1 MLAVRAGGTA
11 SLGLVAPS
19 PRLLYSGMMPG
30 WLAAQ
35 YAFDDCAI
43 DLAAVCARSG
53 IDWIQ
58 DRIVDIDFAAREAI
72 GVNASYPFDLASI
85 NVGSDNGLGVLDADV
100 RAGGGPVVIGA
111 KPFAEFV
118 DRWNAWLAACKAA
131 PAPRALLVAGG
142 GAAAVEIAFALA
154 ALARSRG
161 ALMGSRVT
169 IASSGDRLLPGM
181 SSLSARS
188 ARRSLED
195 QGVELRFGPSY
206 AGAGGGFARFD
217 GGPPIAVD
225 LVVVAT
231 GARPPAWLQA
241 AALRDSVTLA
251 PDGGLAVRSDLRS
264 TSHPAVF
271 AAGDCAGFVDQRVPR
286 SGVHALRQGP
296 VLAENLASA
305 LAQVP
310 VSAARSEALPARY
323 AARRWTLALLNRC
336 DGSAIGNWGPLGFSG
351 RWAWRWKDRIDQR
364 FIARFRGMRSTGT
377 AIDVVAIVPALNE
390 ERAIAACIAPLLA
403 EGARVLVVDGGSRD
417 ATVAVARASG
427 ARVLEAG
434 RGRASQMN
442 AGAAAES
449 DAGLLVFV
457 HADSVLPA
465 GWRSEVERALASG
478 RRWGRF
484 DVRLGSDRPLLRLV
498 GAMMNLRSR
507 LTGICTG
514 DQAIFVLR
522 EAWQRSGGY
531 PSIPLMEDIELS
543 RRLRDAEGPPAALRS
558 RVEVSA
564 RRWESRGVLR
574 TIAQMWLLR
583 AMYFFGASAERLH
596 RIYYGRSR

>member
-1 MLAVRAGGTA
+1 
-11 SLGLVAPS
+11 
-19 PRLLYSGMMPG
+19 
-30 WLAAQ
+30 
-35 YAFDDCAI
+35 
-43 DLAAVCARSG
+43 
-53 IDWIQ
+53 
-58 DRIVDIDFAAREAI
+58 
-72 GVNASYPFDLASI
+72 
-85 NVGSDNGLGVLDADV
+85 
-100 RAGGGPVVIGA
+100 
-111 KPFAEFV
+111 
-118 DRWNAWLAACKAA
+118 
-131 PAPRALLVAGG
+131 GG
-142 GAAAVEIAFALA
+142 GA
-154 ALARSRG
+154 
-161 ALMGSRVT
+161 
-169 IASSGDRLLPGM
+169 
-181 SSLSARS
+181 
-188 ARRSLED
+188 
-195 QGVELRFGPSY
+195 RFE
-206 AGAGGGFARFD
+206 
-217 GGPPIAVD
+217 GGPPIAAD

-271 AAGDCAGFVDQRVPR
+271 AVGDCAGFVDQRVPR

-296 VLAENLASA
+296 VLAENLASS
-305 LAQVP
+305 LAQ
-310 VSAARSEALPARY
+310 AAVDGPHAGTASDSPAPRMAPREALPARY
-323 AARRWTLALLNRC
+323 RARRWTLALLNRC
-336 DGSAIGNWGPLGFSG
+336 DGSAIGSWGPFGFSG
-351 RWAWRWKDRIDQR
+351 RWAWRWKDRIDRR

-390 ERAIAACIAPLLA
+390 ERAIAACLAPLLA

-417 ATVAVARASG
+417 ATAAVARAAG
-427 ARVLEAG
+427 ARVLEAA

-442 AGAAAES
+442 AGAAAEPG
-449 DAGLLVFV
+449 AGVLVFV
-457 HADSVLPA
+457 HADGVLPA
-465 GWRSEVERALASG
+465 GWRGELERALAGG

-484 DVRLGSDRPLLRLV
+484 DVRLDSSRPLLGLV

-514 DQAIFVLR
+514 DQAIFVQR

-543 RRLRDAEGPPAALRS
+543 RRLRDSEGPPAALRS
-558 RVEVSA
+558 RVVVSA

-583 AMYFFGASAERLH
+583 AMFFFGASAESLH